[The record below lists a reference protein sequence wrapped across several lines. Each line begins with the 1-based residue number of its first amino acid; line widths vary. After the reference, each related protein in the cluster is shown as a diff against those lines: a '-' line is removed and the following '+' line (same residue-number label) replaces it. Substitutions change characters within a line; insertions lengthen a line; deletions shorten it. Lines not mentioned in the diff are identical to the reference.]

1 MKGGA
6 VYGWANDSSLTN
18 DELLRDIYVDVPV
31 SIKQVPSAHVLYE
44 DAFFNEP
51 SA

>member
-1 MKGGA
+1 MTIA
-6 VYGWANDSSLTN
+6 LYEWAPNPALS
-18 DELLRDIYVDVPV
+18 DEQLLRDVYVDVPV

-44 DAFFNEP
+44 DAFLNEP